1 MASEISELV
10 VKLTLDTSD
19 FDKAL
24 DLSLEK
30 IQYVQRELAELQEQA
45 GGGAQI
51 SADRFADRVGQAIA
65 ELTRRGHLELPV
77 EHDID
82 TFDNR

>member
-1 MASEISELV
+1 MANEIVGEVV

-30 IQYVQRELAELQEQA
+30 VQCLKREIAELQEQA
-45 GGGAQI
+45 GGGDHY
-51 SADRFADRVGQAIA
+51 SSDRFTERVGQAIA
-65 ELTRRGHLELPV
+65 ELTRRGQLELQ
-77 EHDID
+77 
-82 TFDNR
+82 